1 MSGREAKECHQ
12 CRRREQHCLPIS
24 LWIYRADEGDGQ
36 VRRQPGDR
44 HLQTAAEP
52 QQHPGG
58 ASAPEDPT
66 DASRLPAVGAGL
78 RQYRERSATK
88 CTIRRCVLW
97 G

>member
-1 MSGREAKECHQ
+1 MSGREAQECHQ
-12 CRRREQHCLPIS
+12 RRRRQQHCPLIS
-24 LWIYRADEGDGQ
+24 AWICRTDQGDGQ
-36 VRRQPGDR
+36 VRRLPGNR

-58 ASAPEDPT
+58 AGTPEDAT

-78 RQYRERSATK
+78 RHHRERSATK